1 MLVEGGGW
9 VEGEVDQFEAPVQ
22 MLVVVVGGVGRGRGP
37 SIESTSTNVGGGR
50 RVVRGRGPSI
60 ESTSTNVGGGRR
72 VVRGR
77 GPSI

>member
-9 VEGEVDQFEAPVQ
+9 VEGEVDQFEAPVQMLVEGGGWVEGEVDQFEASLQ

-60 ESTSTNVGGGRR
+60 
-72 VVRGR
+72 
-77 GPSI
+77 